1 MRGAA
6 GNDGTFFVPMFT
18 GKQAWIIVLLVATI
32 ALLFQNSGN
41 VLLRFTFFRFS
52 LPLPVLIL
60 IAVGIG
66 IILGFWLDRPKKNAK

>member
-1 MRGAA
+1 M
-6 GNDGTFFVPMFT
+6 
-18 GKQAWIIVLLVATI
+18 LLIATA
-32 ALLFQNSGN
+32 ALLLQNSGN
-41 VLLRFTFFRFS
+41 VLLRFTFFKFA